1 MKCSDYLHNFDI
13 YLNIAHYYFD
23 SSWFAI
29 FPDYVV
35 NGKLSQGNLRV
46 NLSGVV
52 QRQLSVNV
60 DIHAEPNDQLP
71 GTCVDAIAAAAN
83 GTATNVKNDLFITY
97 PFNNSHDKQK

>member
-1 MKCSDYLHNFDI
+1 MFDQSGFVIWSAIIHDKNFIVIVLDESFGIKSTLSYRMKCSDYLHNFDI

-52 QRQLSVNV
+52 QRQLSVK
-60 DIHAEPNDQLP
+60 L
-71 GTCVDAIAAAAN
+71 
-83 GTATNVKNDLFITY
+83 
-97 PFNNSHDKQK
+97 